1 MRSRIFLK
9 LLITLLVTLAT
20 VVLLL
25 LFIVNWSFHKGF
37 TDYIQQGELKKVES
51 VVLLLQ
57 SQYQQHKSWQFIK
70 HNRHRW
76 KTVLETAGI
85 ETPPPPPRRNHR
97 PPRRAGPHIPPDTQ
111 PSDFS
116 DRPPKPEPK
125 DMWGDRSPQAL
136 PLARPLAHRLALF
149 SSDRKEIVDPGRP
162 SKVSH
167 WLPIEFNN
175 ATIGWLGLEA
185 QQIESDELAHS
196 FVEQQRQS
204 YLIVAAA
211 VLILSLLVAAVWGRF
226 FLKPI
231 HEVVNGAKKVAEG
244 DYNSRVVVKGKDE
257 LAELAVNFNRMTEV
271 LQRNETLRQQWIS
284 DISHE
289 LRTPIAV
296 ISGEIEALLDG
307 VREPTQDRISSLFN
321 DVQALSKL
329 VEELHQLSLSDHGS
343 LELFNEGVDLKK
355 TLENLL
361 VLMLPRWEEK
371 GLSFTF
377 DNNTNQN
384 FHITGDQQ
392 RLTQLFTNL
401 LENSLRYTDKGG
413 ETVIRLESLDKQIM
427 FEVADTTP
435 GVPDEALDRI
445 FDRLYRV
452 DKSRSRL
459 VGGSGLGLSICKNI
473 VEAHAGEI
481 YAENRSGGGL
491 KVTVLLP
498 KK

>member
-1 MRSRIFLK
+1 M
-9 LLITLLVTLAT
+9 TLLVTLASI
-20 VVLLL
+20 VLLL
-25 LFIVNWSFHKGF
+25 LFIVNWSFQKGF
-37 TDYIQQGELKKVES
+37 ADYLQQGEYKKTES
-51 VVLLLQ
+51 VALLLQ
-57 SQYQQHKSWQFIK
+57 SDYQQHDGWQFIK
-70 HNRHRW
+70 HNRHNW
-76 KTVLETAGI
+76 NIVLETVGI
-85 ETPPPPPRRNHR
+85 ETPPPPPRRDHR
-97 PPRRAGPHIPPDTQ
+97 PPRGPSPHINPNAQ
-111 PSDFS
+111 SSDFPNH
-116 DRPPKPEPK
+116 RPKAEAK
-125 DMWGDRSPQAL
+125 EFRGNHSPQAR
-136 PLARPLAHRLALF
+136 PLTRPLAHRLSLF
-149 SSDRKEIVDPGRP
+149 DSDRKQIVGPGRP
-162 SKVSH
+162 SDVTH
-167 WLPIEFNN
+167 WLPIDLNN
-175 ATIGWLGLEA
+175 ETVGWLGLEA

-196 FVEQQRQS
+196 FVTQQRQS
-204 YLIVAAA
+204 YLIVAVA
-211 VLILSLLVAAVWGRF
+211 VLLLSLLVAAVWGRF

-244 DYNSRVVVKGKDE
+244 DYENRVAVKGKDE
-257 LAELAVNFNRMTEV
+257 LAELAVNFNKMTEV
-271 LQRNETLRQQWIS
+271 LQRNEILRQQWIS

-307 VREPTQDRISSLFN
+307 VREPTQTRISSLFN

-343 LELFNEGVDLKK
+343 LELFNEDVDLHK

-361 VLMLPRWEEK
+361 VLMHPRWKEK

-392 RLTQLFTNL
+392 RISQLFTNL

-413 ETVIRLESLDKQIM
+413 ETVIQLKSLHKQIM
-427 FEVADTTP
+427 FEIADTTP
-435 GVPDEALDRI
+435 GVPEEALDRI

-473 VEAHAGEI
+473 VEAHGGEI
-481 YAENRSGGGL
+481 YAQNRLGGGL
-491 KVTVLLP
+491 KITVLLP
-498 KK
+498 KNKQ